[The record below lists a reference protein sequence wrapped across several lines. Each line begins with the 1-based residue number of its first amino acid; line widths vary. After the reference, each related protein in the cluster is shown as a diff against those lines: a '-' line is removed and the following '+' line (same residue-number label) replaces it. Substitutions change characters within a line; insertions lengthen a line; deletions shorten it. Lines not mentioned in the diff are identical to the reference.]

1 LTADLTLAG
10 EPCNIYGTDI
20 EHLRLEVEYQT
31 GKRVQEPERCIE
43 VLTVHTD
50 ARLHVVIYDAD
61 ENVYQVP
68 ESVFPRPAT
77 RENGRHDE
85 SSPEIR
91 FSFSVSRA
99 SNGET
104 LFNSSGHNL
113 VFESQY
119 INVRTSLPESPNL
132 YGLGEH
138 SDPFRLNTTSYT
150 RTLWNRDAYMIPAG
164 TNLYGTHPLYLD
176 HRGETGTHGVFLLNS
191 NGMDIRID
199 KDANGSQFLEYNIL
213 GGVLDFYFLAGPSPM
228 DVSVQ
233 YAEVAGLPAMVPYWG
248 FGVCNSVNKLL
259 EYLLT
264 LAVPPMSLWLPGH
277 IRSCSG
283 CL

>member
-1 LTADLTLAG
+1 M
-10 EPCNIYGTDI
+10 Y
-20 EHLRLEVEYQT
+20 
-31 GKRVQEPERCIE
+31 
-43 VLTVHTD
+43 TD
-50 ARLHVVIYDAD
+50 ARLHVIIYDAD

-77 RENGRHDE
+77 RQRSHHEE

-91 FSFSVSRA
+91 FSFEEYPFSFSVSRV

-104 LFNSSGHNL
+104 LFNSSSSSHNL

-119 INVRTSLPESPNL
+119 VNVRTSLPESPNL

-138 SDPFRLNTTSYT
+138 SDPFRLNTTDYS

-164 TNLYGTHPLYLD
+164 TNLYGTHPLYLGN
-176 HRGETGTHGVFLLNS
+176 RGETGTHGVFLLNS

-199 KDANGSQFLEYNIL
+199 KDADGSQFLEYNIL
-213 GGVLDFYFLAGPSPM
+213 GGVLDFYFLAGPSPL

-248 FGVCNSVNKLL
+248 FGVRHLSKELSEC
-259 EYLLT
+259 
-264 LAVPPMSLWLPGH
+264 
-277 IRSCSG
+277 
-283 CL
+283 

>member
-1 LTADLTLAG
+1 M
-10 EPCNIYGTDI
+10 YTD
-20 EHLRLEVEYQT
+20 T
-31 GKRVQEPERCIE
+31 
-43 VLTVHTD
+43 
-50 ARLHVVIYDAD
+50 RLHVIIHDAD

-77 RENGRHDE
+77 KQRSRHE
-85 SSPEIR
+85 EGSPEIR
-91 FSFSVSRA
+91 FSFDEYPFSFSVSRV

-104 LFNSSGHNL
+104 LFNSSSSSHNL

-119 INVRTSLPESPNL
+119 VNVRTSLPESPNL

-138 SDPFRLNTTSYT
+138 SDPFRLNTTDYS

-176 HRGETGTHGVFLLNS
+176 HRGETGAHGVFLLNS

-199 KDANGSQFLEYNIL
+199 KDPDGSQFLEYNIL

-248 FGVCNSVNKLL
+248 FGVSHLSKDLSEC
-259 EYLLT
+259 
-264 LAVPPMSLWLPGH
+264 
-277 IRSCSG
+277 
-283 CL
+283 